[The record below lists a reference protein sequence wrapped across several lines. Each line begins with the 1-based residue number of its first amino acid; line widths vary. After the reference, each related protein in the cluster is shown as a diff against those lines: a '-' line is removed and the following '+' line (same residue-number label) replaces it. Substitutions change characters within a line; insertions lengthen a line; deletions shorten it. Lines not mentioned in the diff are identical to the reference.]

1 MCGARR
7 AALIK
12 RCQLLVLVFGS
23 VVGLPATTPG
33 ALRYVRSD
41 GNPVS
46 ADTACAQEVL
56 FGRLVVTD
64 ASTGAFVLQG
74 DDREFHAPR
83 DVDVRAFDGM
93 LVRIDFD
100 EACSVRTILR
110 AERLEGPAI
119 EV

>member
-1 MCGARR
+1 MN
-7 AALIK
+7 
-12 RCQLLVLVFGS
+12 RCQLLLVLVLGS
-23 VVGLPATTPG
+23 VVGLPATAPG
-33 ALRYVRSD
+33 APRYVRSG

-46 ADTACAQEVL
+46 ANTACTQEVL

-74 DDREFHAPR
+74 REGEFHAPR
-83 DVDVRAFDGM
+83 DVDVSAFDGT

-100 EACSVRTILR
+100 ETCSVRTILH

-119 EV
+119 EA